1 MNDILNTSREYRL
14 DEPRRVFREMLRL
27 LQRIMDDNEIAC
39 HVGKDLGD
47 EIEAV
52 LDRATLVAF

>member
-27 LQRIMDDNEIAC
+27 LQRIMDDNEIAR

>member
-1 MNDILNTSREYRL
+1 MNDILNTSREHRL
-14 DEPRRVFREMLRL
+14 DEPSRVFREMQRL
-27 LQRIMDDNEIAC
+27 LQRIMADNEVAC
-39 HVGKDLGD
+39 HIGKDLGD